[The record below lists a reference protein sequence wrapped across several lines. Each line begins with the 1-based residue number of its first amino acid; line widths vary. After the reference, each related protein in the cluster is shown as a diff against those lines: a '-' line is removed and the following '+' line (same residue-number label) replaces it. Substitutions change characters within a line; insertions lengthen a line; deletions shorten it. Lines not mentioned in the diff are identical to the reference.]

1 MSKELEELIDMR
13 EKLVERGQPTE
24 AIDRRIASERARL
37 MRTASD
43 RPAGPARAVTLEIT
57 ASRKSPQEQSARIV
71 EDGRKPTAVKKPAD
85 KPAKNKP
92 AKK

>member
-13 EKLVERGQPTE
+13 EKLVERGQPTD

-43 RPAGPARAVTLEIT
+43 RPSSPARAVTLEIT
-57 ASRKSPQEQSARIV
+57 ASRKAPQDQSARIV
-71 EDGRKPTAVKKPAD
+71 EDGRKPASAKKPAE
-85 KPAKNKP
+85 KPAKTKNG
-92 AKK
+92 KK